1 MNFPKRVLLID
12 DDEEERLIL
21 KAALNECCKD
31 VELLQE
37 KNGKAMLTRL
47 NNESNFIPDIVFLD
61 WNMPLISGS
70 EMLAALRKL
79 PQYNA
84 VPVVI
89 FTGSNNPAY
98 RMEAQALGA
107 SYFIYKP
114 FGLTELANK
123 LKELFSLDWKQLE
136 SAGRLF

>member
-1 MNFPKRVLLID
+1 MNLPKRVLLID
-12 DDEEERLIL
+12 DDEEELLIL
-21 KAALNECCKD
+21 RAALNECCRD

-37 KNGKAMLTRL
+37 KNGQAMLTRSH
-47 NNESNFIPDIVFLD
+47 NDSQNTPDIIFLD

-70 EMLAALRKL
+70 AMLSGLRKL

-89 FTGSNNPAY
+89 FTGSIDPAY
-98 RMEAQALGA
+98 RAEAQALGA

-114 FGLTELANK
+114 FSITDLSNK
-123 LKELFSLDWKQLE
+123 LKELFSLDWKQFHSKGKL
-136 SAGRLF
+136 L

>member
-37 KNGKAMLTRL
+37 KNGKDMLTRL
-47 NNESNFIPDIVFLD
+47 DNESHFIPDIVFLD

-70 EMLAALRKL
+70 DMLAALRKR

-98 RMEAQALGA
+98 RAEAQALGA

-136 SAGRLF
+136 SAGKLF